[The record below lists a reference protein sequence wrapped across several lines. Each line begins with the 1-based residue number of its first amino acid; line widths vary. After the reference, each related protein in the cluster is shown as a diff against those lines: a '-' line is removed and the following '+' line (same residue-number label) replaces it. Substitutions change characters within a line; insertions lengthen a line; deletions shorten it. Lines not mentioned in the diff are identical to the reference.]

1 MHVWGAGTNKIDI
14 KISGRHF
21 YHAVRGKESL
31 KQIDCVNKDL
41 ALGDPGLLASL
52 MSERCTPSNCK
63 RLGII
68 PHYLD
73 KENKRLS
80 AFLQNKSSKIIDVYD
95 HPEKVISE
103 IRGCDFI
110 ISSSMHG
117 LIISD
122 AFGIPN
128 IRAAFRE
135 EDLDSYK
142 IKDYYSIYNIDKPSL
157 LSVCTD
163 SSAKEILNIDYELL
177 FGDYERLFLD
187 NIKQNLIDSFPGV

>member
-1 MHVWGAGTNKIDI
+1 MFGGAGTNNKNL

-31 KQIDCVNKDL
+31 KQIDSVNENL
-41 ALGDPGLLASL
+41 ALGDPGLLVTL
-52 MSERCTPSNCK
+52 MSERCKPSNYK
-63 RLGII
+63 RLGIV

-73 KENKRLS
+73 KDNKNLS
-80 AFLQNKSSKIIDVYD
+80 SFLQNKSSKIIDVYD

-128 IRAAFRE
+128 IRVAFRE

-142 IKDYYSIYNIDKPSL
+142 VKDYYSLYNIDNPGL
-157 LSVCTD
+157 LSVLKD
-163 SSAKEILNIDYELL
+163 SNAKKLSNIDYDLL
-177 FGDYERLFLD
+177 FGNYERPYLED
-187 NIKQNLIDSFPGV
+187 IKQRLYNSFPRL